1 MRIYLRPIT
10 LEDGSNIVKWR
21 NTPSVRAHCLN
32 QKPITLESN
41 ESFFHQYI
49 DTGWYQQFIV
59 ERIDEDF
66 GVSSYP
72 IATVYLKDIDR
83 TNKRCELCIFTS
95 DDQEWNTESQ
105 TIAVKMLLEKAF
117 DEINM
122 HKVYSYVFYKFM
134 DEASLLKRAGFT
146 TEAILKEEALS
157 ADGEY
162 EDIVRFVIT
171 DKEWKN
177 VNKKDIEKHE

>member
-1 MRIYLRPIT
+1 MRILLRPIT
-10 LEDGSNIVKWR
+10 LEDGATIVKWR

-41 ESFFHQYI
+41 EAFFHQYI
-49 DTGWYQQFIV
+49 ETGWYQQFIV
-59 ERIDEDF
+59 ERIDEEY
-66 GVSSYP
+66 GVASYP

-105 TIAVKMLLEKAF
+105 TIAVKRILEKAF
-117 DEINM
+117 EDIGM
-122 HKVYSYVFYKFM
+122 HKVYSYVFYKFL
-134 DEASLLKRAGFT
+134 DEASLLKNAGFT
-146 TEAILKEEALS
+146 TEAIFKDEAVN
-157 ADGEY
+157 AEGEY

-171 DKEWKN
+171 DKEWQDVKRN
-177 VNKKDIEKHE
+177 M